1 MGVPSAL
8 TNTQKTNLRAERYQ
22 SRTFLALNPN
32 ATVATARINQ
42 TTFANSIAE
51 LTFDGGSGT
60 ANVLVGQTV
69 LISRTNDM
77 RSAFFR
83 GRVRKAISGA
93 TLYINENSQAFAD
106 NDYIFILNDVALHT
120 KLPRNDNGTFYMD
133 YDVAFRQLVP
143 VIYGLQSAY
152 VVTLNSTPLVDLAL
166 TPSAIAPTNG
176 ASISSWAWVA
186 PSATFQAGS
195 SSTQNVTLRW
205 TTAGVYWVRLTV
217 TDSGGRTNFM
227 TFPVF
232 VCSADYS
239 DSFIQTGVEQIAINA
254 NETGYQLSVNA
265 FDGVSSV
272 LDQTLAVVFSLEKA
286 NGNSTP
292 IVSNVNFVG
301 RLRNN
306 TVATEADGLY
316 VNVQDTAITIEDI
329 GAQMARTPLLTY
341 TFFDVSSPATWG
353 DVASLTIWRA
363 LYLISTEMSTLSNV
377 CSIQFDSTSTDF
389 RTYDINQNDNVLI
402 DGLNNI
408 ADAINS
414 RVTFTGQGQIYFYR
428 SARFLSTSARTALAT
443 VMDFTLADMQS
454 FNIMTD
460 PAKLI
465 GRQITYGGAYNTT
478 SQDVDLFE
486 AIAPA
491 VAPAEGVGQNETA
504 NQVLTANQSISDAQD
519 EIGGRVAND
528 FEQRNPITKLD
539 AVLHDGFH
547 FIVPC
552 NFQWY
557 TFTITASDN
566 NRGLAYTTA
575 NRWLCESL
583 SMRYDNAIGT
593 WEVTAS
599 FAIETV
605 GGNYQTVENIAPQEE
620 GFYTAPY
627 PVLDAYPSFPD
638 DNPYYPDDNPPEDET
653 PAIKPKDTQPIKDPV
668 TDPLKTEISAGGVVF
683 VWDSAGVYRS
693 TNFTSSDNPTWTQV
707 YSGNGITDFK
717 VMPQGN
723 GGYVLQNDGVDS
735 TFKYSTDI
743 LSASYPTWNAVAI
756 TGVYEAIRT
765 TDTAGEVYIG
775 FGAGCDDSIVFST
788 LPTLPA
794 TVTLEEKLSTIA
806 PWTAFT
812 FVPNTNPTPNTI
824 AVDSGIRMVWD
835 VVCDGDIT
843 LEWGKLVGNTGSAEI
858 ETWDGMAWTSRA
870 NSGGIIGG
878 GVMPDL
884 IWANVTNI
892 SFSKIRATC
901 LTRPYLISLTTGSGT
916 SGTSTRYST
925 DNGATFASEVSA
937 GVPPAGDNGFD
948 TQRIGDL
955 VFVGVDTKTVQATN
969 GGAYSDT
976 TNGGT
981 AGTYPKLIRTYG
993 QSGTK
998 LILGSAVAIASDTL
1012 WKINAGITAI
1022 TPNDGVNDGI
1032 AVSPN
1037 CLDMWITSDDVII
1050 GLFSFGGTVKLAR
1063 STNGGSSWSFVTT
1076 NITSAS
1082 TYLRVRQSDTLRRQV
1097 YSVQADRTLYSNDGG
1112 ATMQV
1117 KSSPSAS
1124 LLGIEVKS

>member
-1 MGVPSAL
+1 MPVPSAL

-42 TTFANSIAE
+42 TVFANSTAQ

-60 ANVLVGQTV
+60 GDVLVGQTV

-77 RSAFFR
+77 RSAYFR

-93 TLYINENSQAFAD
+93 TMFINETSVAFAD
-106 NDYIFILNDVALHT
+106 NDYIFIINDVALHT
-120 KLPRNDNGTFYMD
+120 KLPRNDSGTFYMD

-152 VVTLNSTPLVDLAL
+152 VVTLNTTPLVDLAL

-205 TTAGVYWVRLTV
+205 TAAGVYWVRLTV

-239 DSFIQTGVEQIAINA
+239 DSFIQTGLEQIAINA
-254 NETGYQLSVNA
+254 NETGYQVSVNA
-265 FDGVSSV
+265 FDGVDST
-272 LDQTLAVVFSLEKA
+272 LDQTLAVIFSLEKA

-292 IVSNVNFVG
+292 VVSNVNFVG

-306 TVATEADGLY
+306 IVATEADGLY

-363 LYLISTEMSTLSNV
+363 LCLISTEMSTLSNV

-408 ADAINS
+408 ADAINM
-414 RVTFTGQGQIYFYR
+414 RVTFTGQGQLYFFR
-428 SARFLSTSARTALAT
+428 SARFLSTSARNALVT
-443 VMDFTLADMQS
+443 VMDFTLADMQA
-454 FNIMTD
+454 FNIQTD

-465 GRQITYGGAYNTT
+465 GRQITYGGVYNTG
-478 SQDVDLFE
+478 SQDVDLYE

-491 VAPAEGVGQNETA
+491 VAPAEGVGQNETT
-504 NQVLTANQSISDAQD
+504 NQVLVANQSIADAQD

-557 TFTITASDN
+557 TFTITANDN

-575 NRWLCESL
+575 IRWLCETL
-583 SMRYDNAIGT
+583 SARYENNIGT
-593 WEVTAS
+593 WEVNAS

-620 GFYTAPY
+620 GFYASPY
-627 PVLDAYPSFPD
+627 PVMDAYPAFPD
-638 DNPYYPDDNPPEDET
+638 NNPFYPEENPPEDET

-668 TDPLKTEISAGGVVF
+668 TPPLGTEISAGGVVF
-683 VWDSAGVYRS
+683 VFDSAGVYRS
-693 TNFTSSDNPTWTQV
+693 TNFTSSDNPTWTQI
-707 YSGNGITDFK
+707 YSGSGITDFK
-717 VMPQGN
+717 PMPFGN
-723 GGYVLQNDGVDS
+723 GGYVIQNDGTNS
-735 TFKYSTDI
+735 SFWRSTDI
-743 LSASYPTWNAVAI
+743 LSPAYPTWNAVGL
-756 TGVYEAIRT
+756 TGIYELIRT
-765 TDTAGEVYIG
+765 TSTAGEVFCLGNVPLWEYTFDFLTTDDG
-775 FGAGCDDSIVFST
+775 FTERTATGSTRTSEGWISSGTVFATFKEAGCKQDNISLGTATLTNVKVNYYSTFPRDTGGSWTWRLEVGGVTYNLPSGTGDQSYTTPAISIVTDVDIVAFLHFT
-788 LPTLPA
+788 PA
-794 TVTLEEKLSTIA
+794 
-806 PWTAFT
+806 P
-812 FVPNTNPTPNTI
+812 
-824 AVDSGIRMVWD
+824 
-835 VVCDGDIT
+835 
-843 LEWGKLVGNTGSAEI
+843 
-858 ETWDGMAWTSRA
+858 
-870 NSGGIIGG
+870 
-878 GVMPDL
+878 
-884 IWANVTNI
+884 
-892 SFSKIRATC
+892 
-901 LTRPYLISLTTGSGT
+901 
-916 SGTSTRYST
+916 
-925 DNGATFASEVSA
+925 
-937 GVPPAGDNGFD
+937 
-948 TQRIGDL
+948 
-955 VFVGVDTKTVQATN
+955 
-969 GGAYSDT
+969 
-976 TNGGT
+976 
-981 AGTYPKLIRTYG
+981 
-993 QSGTK
+993 
-998 LILGSAVAIASDTL
+998 
-1012 WKINAGITAI
+1012 
-1022 TPNDGVNDGI
+1022 
-1032 AVSPN
+1032 
-1037 CLDMWITSDDVII
+1037 
-1050 GLFSFGGTVKLAR
+1050 
-1063 STNGGSSWSFVTT
+1063 
-1076 NITSAS
+1076 
-1082 TYLRVRQSDTLRRQV
+1082 
-1097 YSVQADRTLYSNDGG
+1097 
-1112 ATMQV
+1112 
-1117 KSSPSAS
+1117 
-1124 LLGIEVKS
+1124 